1 MAGTNDL
8 TLVTLID
15 HSSLNSQKWEKIREY
30 FMKLLSL
37 YKSNEFTR
45 YSILN
50 MNNVE
55 LLLKDGVSA
64 AIAEHVLRKLSPPS
78 DKVDV
83 QNFLNILKRQVF
95 AVSNGLRGNSSKRIV
110 FLIYYG
116 ILKAMNP
123 PDLQFL
129 QTLSVKPVFV
139 VVGGEIS
146 REELMS
152 RYNFAEFILLSKVN
166 DLPKTIT
173 AIDDILRRLNGT
185 VILFVFNS
193 V

>member
-8 TLVTLID
+8 TLVTLIE
-15 HSSLNSQKWEKIREY
+15 HSSLNSQKWEKIRDY

-64 AIAEHVLRKLSPPS
+64 ATAEHVLRKLNPPS
-78 DKVDV
+78 DNVDV

-95 AVSNGLRGNSSKRIV
+95 DASNGLRGNSSKRIV
-110 FLIYYG
+110 FLIYSS
-116 ILKAMNP
+116 ILKAIKP

-139 VVGGEIS
+139 VIGDEIS
-146 REELMS
+146 KEELMS
-152 RYNFAEFILLSKVN
+152 RYKFAEFVILGKVD

-173 AIDDILRRLNGT
+173 TIDDILRKLNGK
-185 VILFVFNS
+185 VILFCL
-193 V
+193 

>member
-8 TLVTLID
+8 TLVTLIE
-15 HSSLNSQKWEKIREY
+15 HSSLNSQKWEKIRDY
-30 FMKLLSL
+30 FIKLLYL

-64 AIAEHVLRKLSPPS
+64 ATAEYVLKKLNPPS
-78 DKVDV
+78 DTVDV
-83 QNFLNILKRQVF
+83 QNVLDILKRQVF
-95 AVSNGLRGNSSKRIV
+95 AASNGLRRNSSKRIV
-110 FLIYYG
+110 FLIYSG

-129 QTLSVKPVFV
+129 QTLNVKPVFV
-139 VVGGEIS
+139 VIGSEIS

-152 RYNFAEFILLSKVN
+152 RYRFAEFVMLSKVN
-166 DLPKTIT
+166 DLPGTIT
-173 AIDDILRRLNGT
+173 TVDDILRKLNGK
-185 VILFVFNS
+185 VILFCL
-193 V
+193 